1 MQSGELDRDEMEAEE
16 RSRGGSLSP
25 ADVHQLCRPEPVRR
39 KRSRTTFPSQAAPSL
54 ILPQQAS
61 RSFPAPEPE
70 ASCHLMHVNN
80 LMFHHANERASASD
94 LQPRPRFQ
102 QSGPKCQ
109 QIYHHGDRSGVELRG
124 EETAA
129 LHTVARPKF

>member
-16 RSRGGSLSP
+16 RSREGVSFPGRCSSALPPRASQTKEES
-25 ADVHQLCRPEPVRR
+25 HHL
-39 KRSRTTFPSQAAPSL
+39 PSQAAPSL

-61 RSFPAPEPE
+61 RSFPALEPE
-70 ASCHLMHVNN
+70 ASCHHLHVNN
-80 LMFHHANERASASD
+80 LIFHHANERVSASD

-109 QIYHHGDRSGVELRG
+109 QIYHHGDRSGVEL
-124 EETAA
+124 
-129 LHTVARPKF
+129 